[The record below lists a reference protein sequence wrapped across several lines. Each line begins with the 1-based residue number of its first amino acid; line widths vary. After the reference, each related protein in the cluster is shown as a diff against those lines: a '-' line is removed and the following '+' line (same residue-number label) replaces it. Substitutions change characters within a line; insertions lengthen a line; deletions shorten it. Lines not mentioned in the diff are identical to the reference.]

1 MSTVTNP
8 PEEMLPPEPPG
19 LKTWVRKNLFNSWF
33 NSFMTVISVALI
45 FLVISSLLRWI
56 ITQADWEPV
65 RNFPFL
71 YLVGS
76 YPRDQ
81 LWRVGLLLAIY
92 SLMVGMSWRKWS
104 GIMRVLALTYA
115 GFFVVLAFWPNPEP
129 PIPPLELWM
138 RVALLA
144 NLGIIALGYW
154 IGGSRKLNPRILLTA
169 WLFSLAISLVLLYGT
184 PTLGILTVVPTNLWG
199 GLLVTLLLAIGAIV
213 LSFPL
218 GVMLALGRRSSLP
231 IIRIICTVFIEA
243 IRGVPLISILFLFSL
258 IVPLFLPTG
267 LRIDRLMRAL
277 IGMTIFSSA
286 YTAENVR
293 GGLAAIPFGQT
304 EAAKALGHSNFQI
317 TALIVLPQALRI
329 VIPPIVGQ
337 FISLF
342 KDTTLASGIAVLEL
356 LAIGRSVLNSDPQY
370 IGLQME
376 VYGFIAVVFWI
387 LSYMMSHASRRL
399 EASLG
404 MGER

>member
-1 MSTVTNP
+1 MSTVTNSP
-8 PEEMLPPEPPG
+8 QEMRPPEPPG

-33 NSFMTVISVALI
+33 NILLTIISLVLI
-45 FLVISSLLRWI
+45 YLVISGLVRWI
-56 ITQADWEPV
+56 FTQADWEPV

-104 GIMRVLALTYA
+104 GIMRVLTLTYA

-129 PIPPLELWM
+129 PIPPIELWM

-144 NLGIIALGYW
+144 NLGIIAIGYLL
-154 IGGSRKLNPRILLTA
+154 GGSNKITPRILLIA
-169 WLFSLAISLVLLYGT
+169 WLFSLIISLLLLYGT
-184 PTLGILTVVPTNLWG
+184 PMLGILTVVPTNLWG
-199 GLLVTLLLAIGAIV
+199 GLLVTLLLAIGAIT

-218 GVMLALGRRSSLP
+218 GVILALGRRSSLP
-231 IIRIICTVFIEA
+231 IIKIICTVFIEA

-267 LRIDRLMRAL
+267 MRIDRLMRAL
-277 IGMTIFSSA
+277 IGMMFFSSA

-293 GGLAAIPFGQT
+293 GGLAAIPYGQT
-304 EAAKALGHSNFQI
+304 DAAKALGHSNFQI
-317 TALIVLPQALRI
+317 TALIVLPQALRL

-337 FISLF
+337 FIALF
-342 KDTTLASGIAVLEL
+342 KDTTLASGIAILEL
-356 LAIGRSVLNSDPQY
+356 LAVGKSIITSDPEY
-370 IGLQME
+370 LGLQME

-387 LSYMMSHASRRL
+387 LSYMLSHASRRL

-404 MGER
+404 VGKR